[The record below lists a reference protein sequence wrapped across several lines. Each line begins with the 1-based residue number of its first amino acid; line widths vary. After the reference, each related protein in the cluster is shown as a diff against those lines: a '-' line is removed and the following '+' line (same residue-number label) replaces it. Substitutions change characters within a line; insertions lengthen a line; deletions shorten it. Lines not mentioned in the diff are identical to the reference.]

1 MRYTRTAITQL
12 SKWYR
17 NILIKCAIFNAA
29 VFIGA
34 VGISDNTSATEV
46 SVADWSALK
55 SAIDNATGD
64 TTITLTSNIVES
76 GVLERALAKGN
87 SNIVLN
93 LNNKT
98 IDVQIANTLKDGE
111 YTILG
116 SDAKGSDY
124 FHFTVKDGTIQN
136 AVESALLF
144 DAVWVN
150 DSSGTVS
157 NVRFLNNIADGKNHS
172 GYAQGG
178 ALKIGNITD
187 TTITDSEFIGNTVIN
202 AGAQSYGGA
211 VESYANNLLVEN
223 TKFIGNGVLNY
234 GTDSAQTTTQD
245 GGAMLIASENSNL
258 DGVTFTSNKSTNSG
272 GAIAYI
278 PVNDLSSTIKN
289 STFKGNET
297 ANMGGAI
304 YAEKSEIADSA
315 NIGLTIEN
323 TDFTSNKATGNSS
336 KGGAIYASSDVN
348 GLTITDSSFKNNAA
362 KEGGAIYSE
371 SSALTTIHAKTKDVV
386 FENNNSTGTT
396 DGTGSGIYLNGAM
409 NALASD
415 GKTLTINDT
424 IKFADLSS
432 MLNIN
437 TDFTNNYAGTV
448 VLDKALVDGYGI
460 NLGSDAAAGNVGTL
474 KLGQEAANQTLKFFG
489 AYGGTLDLQN
499 NNIGDNLTIATL
511 GGNIGTKLNLD
522 YDASTGVMDKLIIN
536 STETGSARL
545 DLNSILI
552 SKDGDVA
559 STVYLDGAAKDEV
572 TLISNAIKTV
582 TSGGYTYTFTPNGQ
596 GVLQVTREVGGI
608 TLADMLQDESNGST
622 FTLTSSYTVPSDLP
636 QLVGTNR
643 EFTIGEVDGNTFI
656 MAGDSKKGFT
666 VANGQILNLQNIRNN
681 ADINSATAGISG
693 FSDLLDNSGTTNIQN
708 SYISDNSSL
717 NNKGTLNVKDSI
729 FDNNSVTNSG
739 TMNLDASQD
748 KKIVFNNTS
757 IQNSGTI
764 NVNSNG
770 ETGSVLFNSSVTG
783 GSIDNKAG
791 TTEFNAT
798 SDLANLY
805 LNGGT
810 VKVGQN
816 GTLSTD
822 NLYSNSGILDLQN
835 GKVGDIVTVD
845 NLKAVENGAAGALL
859 NVDFDASTGV
869 MDKLT
874 VNNAEVGSSV
884 LLNSILI
891 STDGSANSATYLDG
905 AGAQNVSVTSS
916 PVVSAMTS
924 QGWVYTFTPDSNTNG
939 LLMVTR
945 ENRQGTLEDAI
956 KNSAISS
963 WSLVNDYTLGSSNT
977 MVLSGADRNF
987 TIGQSDGNTYV
998 LNGNGSSGI
1007 QVGNGQTLNIQ
1018 NIKNNND
1025 IANATDGVSG
1035 FSKFITGT
1043 QGSRVNVVD
1052 TYFTQN
1058 TGNVISNSGELTVS
1072 GSKFANNN
1080 NASSSNGVISNLG
1093 TLSIENTDFENNT
1106 NADNGGAI
1114 YNSFDAT
1121 IDKISG
1127 KFISNKA
1134 TAGDGGAI
1142 YNYSTITNIDSAE
1155 FDANSADEGGAIYN
1169 SGSIDSIAATFN
1181 NNNSNYQYGGGGAI
1195 YNSNSINKI
1204 AADFEGNTAAGKG
1217 GAIHNTSS
1225 ASIGEIS
1232 GKFASNTATSG
1243 NGGAIYND
1251 NTIGSIS
1258 GTFSKNNSNYKYGG
1272 GGAIYNNESI
1282 TEIAADF
1289 EGNTAAGKGGAIYNA
1304 ASVGNINGEF
1314 TGNIATGDGGAIYN
1328 NDTITTIESAV
1339 FSGNSGES
1347 GGAIYNNGTIDSI
1360 NASFSNNKS
1369 TTGYTFY
1376 GGGAIYNAGVIKA
1389 LTGDFIGNSTT
1400 GSGGAI
1406 YNNGTINIISTADKG
1421 VEFSNNTANGSA
1433 NSIYNS
1439 YNKTLNFNADS
1450 ANNIVVNDGIINQSD
1465 AIININMTGTGD
1477 SGNTIATNA
1486 PTNGVVEFNGN
1497 YSGAGTVNLYD
1508 GTLKLG
1514 SGNKT
1519 FSTFGA
1525 NGGTLDMQNNTAG
1538 DVLTISTLQGNGNV
1552 DLKLDYDASNGT
1564 MDSLAVNGYTGS
1576 NVGLLLTSVN
1586 VTSDG
1591 ESTKG
1596 TYLTG
1601 RSKNSVNVITDAITA
1616 VTSGGYKYTF
1626 TPDATKGVLIVT
1638 REDSGA
1644 LIEQGL
1650 QAAIADASVDS
1661 FSVNNNY
1668 TAVSSLGTL
1677 AGDNR
1682 NFTIYGNTNDI
1693 IASGSVEGVRIY
1705 EGQTLTI
1712 DEVGDINNY
1721 TSKGFSGFNVDY
1733 YTTIENWGAT
1743 LNISD
1748 SVFSDNSLGLAS
1760 AVVYNFGEANIT
1772 NSIFRDNGT
1781 AISNTVLFSSDESSV
1796 EYLGVANIT
1805 DTDFINNE
1813 SDYGAITNSGTM
1825 SIVAQDKN
1833 VLFSGNNSTTTGGAI
1848 YNADDNLPLAG
1859 LGVLNLNAKNGHKI
1873 TFAAATD
1880 SANND
1885 IYNDATINL
1894 NEGNIE
1900 ILSAI
1905 TDAAA
1910 PTGTTNIGTTT
1921 TTATVVANAITQK
1934 ALNINNG
1941 SSLAIDAD
1949 GLKIADTINNLGSI
1963 ALGDGTLTSA
1973 INGTNGT
1980 TVING
1985 NVTLANNLTN
1995 QNIEITNGSLIANS
2009 TTDYIGSTNNLTI
2022 KNNGILDL
2030 SSEDKSINTVTVT
2043 DFTVDSSATNASGI
2057 KFDVNFDGANV
2068 SNDKVSVAGT
2078 ATGNLNVQSVNVK
2091 GELEGDIDTTTKTFN
2106 LVEGSNLSGLN
2117 LISDSIRTVTGQYAY
2132 DFTAGANDGELIV
2145 TKTNGMTLQEAIG
2158 QKGVDYN
2165 VTSYSLT
2172 KDYTVDTLGYLEGDN
2187 RNFTIYGNTNDIIMS
2202 GGIGVLVSEGQT
2214 LTIDKVGDFND
2225 PASIGFSGLK
2235 NVFQGSLINNSG
2247 TLSVA
2252 DSIFSDDGADKTV
2265 VINIGNANIT
2275 GSIFKD
2281 SGTAISNV
2289 TSYSDTSV
2297 GILGVVNIT
2306 DTDFINNESYHGAI
2320 YNEGLLSIVAQDK
2333 DVLFSENNNSLA
2345 NVGGAIFNTN
2355 KILPFTELGVLNIN
2369 AKNGHKITFAAAT
2382 DSANNDIF
2390 NDATI
2395 NLNEG
2400 NIEILSAITDAVTQR
2415 GTTNIGTKDTTATVV
2430 ANAITQKA
2438 LNINNGSSL
2447 AINAD
2452 NLKIA
2457 DTINNSGTITLGDG
2471 TLTSAIGG
2479 TDGTTVIDGDVV
2491 ASSAIS
2497 QAITVSS
2504 GKSLTT
2510 SANNI
2515 GGAIANSGTV
2525 NLNSGT
2531 LAQTITGGDIY
2542 ILASQEVTSDL
2553 SKVISKTKVL

>member
-12 SKWYR
+12 SRWYKSV
-17 NILIKCAIFNAA
+17 LIKCAIFNAA

-34 VGISDNTSATEV
+34 VGISGNASAAEIPV
-46 SVADWSALK
+46 SDWSALK
-55 SAIDNATGD
+55 TAIDNAAGD

-98 IDVQIANTLKDGE
+98 IDVQIANTQKDVE
-111 YTILG
+111 YTILS
-116 SDAKGSDY
+116 SDARESGY

-144 DAVWVN
+144 DAVFVD

-157 NVRFLNNIADGKNHS
+157 NVLFLNNIADGKNHS

-178 ALKIGNITD
+178 ALKIGIITD

-202 AGAQSYGGA
+202 AGMQSYGGA

-278 PVNDLSSTIKN
+278 PVNNINSTIKN
-289 STFKGNET
+289 STFEDNET
-297 ANMGGAI
+297 VNKGGAI
-304 YAEKSEIADSA
+304 YAEKSGITDSA

-371 SSALTTIHAKTKDVV
+371 SSVLTTIHANSKDVV

-424 IKFADLSS
+424 IKFADSNS

-448 VLDKALVDGYGI
+448 VLDKALVGGYGI

-474 KLGQEAANQTLKFFG
+474 KLGQEAANQTLNFFG

-499 NNIGDNLTIATL
+499 NNIGDNLTITTL

-559 STVYLDGAAKDEV
+559 STVYLDGAAKDKV

-643 EFTIGEVDGNTFI
+643 EFTIGEVDGNTFT
-656 MAGDSKKGFT
+656 MTGDSKKGFT
-666 VANGQILNLQNIRNN
+666 IANGQILNLQNIRNN

-693 FSDLLDNSGTTNIQN
+693 FADLLDNSGIINIQN

-717 NNKGTLNVKDSI
+717 NNKGALNVKDSI

-791 TTEFNAT
+791 TTEFNAA
-798 SDLANLY
+798 SDLANLH

-810 VKVGQN
+810 VKVGQS

-835 GKVGDIVTVD
+835 GKVGDVVTID

-874 VNNAEVGSSV
+874 VNSAEAGSSV

-939 LLMVTR
+939 LLIVTR
-945 ENRQGTLEDAI
+945 ENKQGTLEDAI

-1080 NASSSNGVISNLG
+1080 NDATGANGVISNSG

-1169 SGSIDSIAATFN
+1169 SGSIDSIAATFS

-1217 GAIHNTSS
+1217 GAIYNASS

-1272 GGAIYNNESI
+1272 GGAIYNNKSI
-1282 TEIAADF
+1282 NKIAADF
-1289 EGNTAAGKGGAIYNA
+1289 EGNTAAGKGGAIYNV

-1360 NASFSNNKS
+1360 IGTFNNNDS
-1369 TTGYTFY
+1369 TATLSFY
-1376 GGGAIYNAGVIKA
+1376 GGGAIFNEGVIKA
-1389 LTGDFIGNSTT
+1389 LTGDFIGNTTT

-1406 YNNGTINIISTADKG
+1406 YNNGTINILSTADRG
-1421 VEFSNNTANGSA
+1421 VEFSNNTANGDS
-1433 NSIYNS
+1433 NSIYNY

-1450 ANNIVVNDGIINQSD
+1450 ANNIVVNDGIINQSG

-1552 DLKLDYDASNGT
+1552 NLKLDYDASNGT

-1693 IASGSVEGVRIY
+1693 IASGSVAGVFIRKN
-1705 EGQTLTI
+1705 QTLTI
-1712 DEVGDINNY
+1712 DKVGDIADS
-1721 TSKGFSGFNVDY
+1721 TSKGFSGFDVDDY
-1733 YTTIENWGAT
+1733 STIDNSEGGT

-1748 SVFSDNSLGLAS
+1748 SVFSDNSHSLYS
-1760 AVVYNFGEANIT
+1760 AAVFNIGEVNIT
-1772 NSIFRDNGT
+1772 NSIFRDNGV
-1781 AISNTVLFSSDESSV
+1781 AIRNNVTISYDGSYDESSV
-1796 EYLGVANIT
+1796 KYLGVANIT

-1813 SDYGAITNSGTM
+1813 SDYGAIINSGTM
-1825 SIVAQDKN
+1825 SIVAQDKD
-1833 VLFSGNNSTTTGGAI
+1833 VLFSGNNATTAGGAI
-1848 YNADDNLPLAG
+1848 YNNNGNLPLAG
-1859 LGVLNLNAKNGHKI
+1859 LGVLN
-1873 TFAAATD
+1873 
-1880 SANND
+1880 S
-1885 IYNDATINL
+1885 
-1894 NEGNIE
+1894 
-1900 ILSAI
+1900 
-1905 TDAAA
+1905 
-1910 PTGTTNIGTTT
+1910 
-1921 TTATVVANAITQK
+1921 
-1934 ALNINNG
+1934 
-1941 SSLAIDAD
+1941 
-1949 GLKIADTINNLGSI
+1949 
-1963 ALGDGTLTSA
+1963 
-1973 INGTNGT
+1973 
-1980 TVING
+1980 
-1985 NVTLANNLTN
+1985 
-1995 QNIEITNGSLIANS
+1995 
-2009 TTDYIGSTNNLTI
+2009 
-2022 KNNGILDL
+2022 
-2030 SSEDKSINTVTVT
+2030 
-2043 DFTVDSSATNASGI
+2043 
-2057 KFDVNFDGANV
+2057 
-2068 SNDKVSVAGT
+2068 
-2078 ATGNLNVQSVNVK
+2078 
-2091 GELEGDIDTTTKTFN
+2091 
-2106 LVEGSNLSGLN
+2106 
-2117 LISDSIRTVTGQYAY
+2117 
-2132 DFTAGANDGELIV
+2132 
-2145 TKTNGMTLQEAIG
+2145 
-2158 QKGVDYN
+2158 
-2165 VTSYSLT
+2165 
-2172 KDYTVDTLGYLEGDN
+2172 
-2187 RNFTIYGNTNDIIMS
+2187 
-2202 GGIGVLVSEGQT
+2202 
-2214 LTIDKVGDFND
+2214 
-2225 PASIGFSGLK
+2225 
-2235 NVFQGSLINNSG
+2235 
-2247 TLSVA
+2247 
-2252 DSIFSDDGADKTV
+2252 
-2265 VINIGNANIT
+2265 
-2275 GSIFKD
+2275 
-2281 SGTAISNV
+2281 
-2289 TSYSDTSV
+2289 
-2297 GILGVVNIT
+2297 
-2306 DTDFINNESYHGAI
+2306 
-2320 YNEGLLSIVAQDK
+2320 
-2333 DVLFSENNNSLA
+2333 
-2345 NVGGAIFNTN
+2345 
-2355 KILPFTELGVLNIN
+2355 
-2369 AKNGHKITFAAAT
+2369 
-2382 DSANNDIF
+2382 
-2390 NDATI
+2390 
-2395 NLNEG
+2395 
-2400 NIEILSAITDAVTQR
+2400 
-2415 GTTNIGTKDTTATVV
+2415 
-2430 ANAITQKA
+2430 
-2438 LNINNGSSL
+2438 
-2447 AINAD
+2447 
-2452 NLKIA
+2452 
-2457 DTINNSGTITLGDG
+2457 
-2471 TLTSAIGG
+2471 
-2479 TDGTTVIDGDVV
+2479 
-2491 ASSAIS
+2491 
-2497 QAITVSS
+2497 
-2504 GKSLTT
+2504 
-2510 SANNI
+2510 
-2515 GGAIANSGTV
+2515 
-2525 NLNSGT
+2525 
-2531 LAQTITGGDIY
+2531 
-2542 ILASQEVTSDL
+2542 
-2553 SKVISKTKVL
+2553 

>member
-1 MRYTRTAITQL
+1 MDLKRL
-12 SKWYR
+12 SKR
-17 NILIKCAIFNAA
+17 TLAIAAIVSMLLSVSIK
-29 VFIGA
+29 
-34 VGISDNTSATEV
+34 TSATEV
-46 SVADWSALK
+46 SVSDWSALK

-64 TTITLTSNIVES
+64 TTITLDSNIVES

-98 IDVQIANTLKDGE
+98 IDVQIANTQKDVE
-111 YTILG
+111 YTILS
-116 SDAKGSDY
+116 SDARESGY

-144 DAVWVN
+144 DAVFVD

-157 NVRFLNNIADGKNHS
+157 NVLFLNNIADGKNHS

-178 ALKIGNITD
+178 ALKIGFITD

-202 AGAQSYGGA
+202 AAVESYGGA

-245 GGAMLIASENSNL
+245 GGAMLIASDNSTL
-258 DGVTFTSNKSTNSG
+258 DNVTFTSNKSTNSG

-278 PVNDLSSTIKN
+278 PVNNINSTIKN
-289 STFKGNET
+289 STFEDNET
-297 ANMGGAI
+297 VNKGGAI
-304 YAEKSEIADSA
+304 YAEKSGITDSA

-362 KEGGAIYSE
+362 KEGGAIYNE
-371 SSALTTIHAKTKDVV
+371 SSATTTIHAKTKDVV

-424 IKFADLSS
+424 IKFADSSS

-448 VLDKALVDGYGI
+448 VLDKALVGGYGI

-474 KLGQEAANQTLKFFG
+474 KLGQEAANQTLNFFG

-499 NNIGDNLTIATL
+499 NNIGDNLTITTL
-511 GGNIGTKLNLD
+511 GGNAGTKLNLD
-522 YDASTGVMDKLIIN
+522 YDASTGVIDKLIIN

-608 TLADMLQDESNGST
+608 TLADMLQDELNGST

-643 EFTIGEVDGNTFI
+643 EFTIGEVDGNTFT
-656 MAGDSKKGFT
+656 MTGDSKKGFT
-666 VANGQILNLQNIRNN
+666 IANGQILNLQNIRNN

-693 FSDLLDNSGTTNIQN
+693 FTDLLDNSGTTNIQN

-739 TMNLDASQD
+739 TMNLNASQD

-791 TTEFNAT
+791 TTEFNAA

-874 VNNAEVGSSV
+874 VNNAEAGSSV

-939 LLMVTR
+939 LLIVTR
-945 ENRQGTLEDAI
+945 ENKQGTLEDAI

-1080 NASSSNGVISNLG
+1080 NNNASSSNGVISNLG

-1134 TAGDGGAI
+1134 TAGNGGAI
-1142 YNYSTITNIDSAE
+1142 YNYSTITNIASAE

-1169 SGSIDSIAATFN
+1169 SGTIGSISGTFSK
-1181 NNNSNYQYGGGGAI
+1181 NNSNYQYGGGGAI
-1195 YNSNSINKI
+1195 YNSKSINEI

-1217 GAIHNTSS
+1217 GAIYNASS

-1258 GTFSKNNSNYKYGG
+1258 ATFSKNNSNYKYGG
-1272 GGAIYNNESI
+1272 GGAIYNNKSI

-1314 TGNIATGDGGAIYN
+1314 TGNIATNDGGAIYN
-1328 NDTITTIESAV
+1328 NDTITTIDSAV

-1389 LTGDFIGNSTT
+1389 LAGDFIGNTTT

-1421 VEFSNNTANGSA
+1421 VEFSNNTANGVS
-1433 NSIYNS
+1433 NSIYNY

-1450 ANNIVVNDGIINQSD
+1450 ANNIVVNDGIINQSG
-1465 AIININMTGTGD
+1465 AIININMAGTGD

-1497 YSGAGTVNLYD
+1497 YSGTGTVNLYD

-1519 FSTFGA
+1519 FSNFGA

-1552 DLKLDYDASNGT
+1552 NLKLDYDASNGT

-1591 ESTKG
+1591 ESAKG

-1638 REDSGA
+1638 REDGGVPVDQS
-1644 LIEQGL
+1644 L
-1650 QAAIADASVDS
+1650 QAAIADPSVNS
-1661 FSVNNNY
+1661 YSLNNNY
-1668 TAVSSLGTL
+1668 TVVGDLGYLEGT
-1677 AGDNR
+1677 NR
-1682 NFTIYGNTNDI
+1682 NFTIFGNTNDI
-1693 IASGSVEGVRIY
+1693 IANGNNIY
-1705 EGQTLTI
+1705 GIFLDEGQTLTV
-1712 DEVGDINNY
+1712 DKVGDISDPN
-1721 TSKGFSGFNVDY
+1721 SKGFSGFNGGGFFSAIDNS
-1733 YTTIENWGAT
+1733 EGGT

-1748 SVFSDNSLGLAS
+1748 SVFSDNSPNLYGAT
-1760 AVVYNFGEANIT
+1760 VYNIGEVNIT
-1772 NSIFRDNGT
+1772 NSIFRDNGA
-1781 AISNTVLFSSDESSV
+1781 AIYNRVSVSHVDSSV
-1796 EYLGVANIT
+1796 DLGVANIT

-1813 SDYGAITNSGTM
+1813 SDYGVIGNSGTM
-1825 SIVAQDKN
+1825 SIVAQGKD
-1833 VLFSGNNSTTTGGAI
+1833 VLFSGNNATTTGGAI
-1848 YNADDNLPLAG
+1848 YNTNSNQPFTG

-1885 IYNDATINL
+1885 IYNTATLNL

-1905 TDAAA
+1905 TDATDA
-1910 PTGTTNIGTTT
+1910 TGTTNIGTATT
-1921 TTATVVANAITQK
+1921 KATVI
-1934 ALNINNG
+1934 
-1941 SSLAIDAD
+1941 
-1949 GLKIADTINNLGSI
+1949 
-1963 ALGDGTLTSA
+1963 
-1973 INGTNGT
+1973 
-1980 TVING
+1980 
-1985 NVTLANNLTN
+1985 
-1995 QNIEITNGSLIANS
+1995 
-2009 TTDYIGSTNNLTI
+2009 
-2022 KNNGILDL
+2022 
-2030 SSEDKSINTVTVT
+2030 
-2043 DFTVDSSATNASGI
+2043 
-2057 KFDVNFDGANV
+2057 
-2068 SNDKVSVAGT
+2068 
-2078 ATGNLNVQSVNVK
+2078 
-2091 GELEGDIDTTTKTFN
+2091 
-2106 LVEGSNLSGLN
+2106 
-2117 LISDSIRTVTGQYAY
+2117 
-2132 DFTAGANDGELIV
+2132 
-2145 TKTNGMTLQEAIG
+2145 
-2158 QKGVDYN
+2158 
-2165 VTSYSLT
+2165 
-2172 KDYTVDTLGYLEGDN
+2172 
-2187 RNFTIYGNTNDIIMS
+2187 
-2202 GGIGVLVSEGQT
+2202 
-2214 LTIDKVGDFND
+2214 
-2225 PASIGFSGLK
+2225 
-2235 NVFQGSLINNSG
+2235 
-2247 TLSVA
+2247 
-2252 DSIFSDDGADKTV
+2252 
-2265 VINIGNANIT
+2265 
-2275 GSIFKD
+2275 
-2281 SGTAISNV
+2281 
-2289 TSYSDTSV
+2289 
-2297 GILGVVNIT
+2297 
-2306 DTDFINNESYHGAI
+2306 
-2320 YNEGLLSIVAQDK
+2320 
-2333 DVLFSENNNSLA
+2333 
-2345 NVGGAIFNTN
+2345 
-2355 KILPFTELGVLNIN
+2355 
-2369 AKNGHKITFAAAT
+2369 
-2382 DSANNDIF
+2382 
-2390 NDATI
+2390 
-2395 NLNEG
+2395 
-2400 NIEILSAITDAVTQR
+2400 
-2415 GTTNIGTKDTTATVV
+2415 

-2452 NLKIA
+2452 GLKIA
-2457 DTINNSGTITLGDG
+2457 D
-2471 TLTSAIGG
+2471 
-2479 TDGTTVIDGDVV
+2479 
-2491 ASSAIS
+2491 
-2497 QAITVSS
+2497 
-2504 GKSLTT
+2504 KC
-2510 SANNI
+2510 
-2515 GGAIANSGTV
+2515 
-2525 NLNSGT
+2525 
-2531 LAQTITGGDIY
+2531 
-2542 ILASQEVTSDL
+2542 
-2553 SKVISKTKVL
+2553 

>member
-1 MRYTRTAITQL
+1 MDLKRL
-12 SKWYR
+12 SKR
-17 NILIKCAIFNAA
+17 TLAIAAIVSMLLSVSIK
-29 VFIGA
+29 
-34 VGISDNTSATEV
+34 TSATEV

-98 IDVQIANTLKDGE
+98 IDVQIANTQKDVE
-111 YTILG
+111 YTILS
-116 SDAKGSDY
+116 SDARESGY

-136 AVESALLF
+136 AVESALFF
-144 DAVWVN
+144 DAVFVD

-202 AGAQSYGGA
+202 AGAESYGGA

-223 TKFIGNGVLNY
+223 TKFIGNGILNY

-245 GGAMLIASENSNL
+245 GGAMMIASENSTL
-258 DGVTFTSNKSTNSG
+258 DNVTFTFNKSTNSG

-278 PVNDLSSTIKN
+278 PVNNINSTIKN
-289 STFKGNET
+289 SSFEGNET
-297 ANMGGAI
+297 VNKGGAI
-304 YAEKSEIADSA
+304 YAKKSHITDSA
-315 NIGLTIEN
+315 NIGLTVEN
-323 TDFTSNKATGNSS
+323 TDFTSNKATGADS
-336 KGGAIYASSDVN
+336 KGGAIYASEDVT
-348 GLTITDSSFKNNAA
+348 GLTIVDSSFKNNSA
-362 KEGGAIYSE
+362 KEGGAIYNDSL
-371 SSALTTIHAKTKDVV
+371 AATTIHAKTKDVV
-386 FENNNSTGTT
+386 FENNNSTGAV
-396 DGTGSGIYLNGAM
+396 DGSGSGIYLNGTL

-415 GKTLTINDT
+415 NRTLTINDT
-424 IKFADLSS
+424 IKFANANS
-432 MLNIN
+432 MLNVN
-437 TDFTNNYAGTV
+437 TDFTNNYSGTV
-448 VLDKALVDGYGI
+448 VLDKALDGGYGI
-460 NLGSDAAAGNVGTL
+460 NLGSDSATGNVGTL
-474 KLGQEAANQTLKFFG
+474 KLGQEAANQTLNFFG

-499 NNIGDNLTIATL
+499 NSIGDNLTITTL

-522 YDASTGVMDKLIIN
+522 YDASTGVIDKLIIN

-643 EFTIGEVDGNTFI
+643 EFTIGEIDGNTFI
-656 MAGDSKKGFT
+656 IAGDSKKGFT
-666 VANGQILNLQNIRNN
+666 IANGQILNLQNIRNN

-739 TMNLDASQD
+739 TMNLNASQD

-874 VNNAEVGSSV
+874 VNSAEAGSSV

-939 LLMVTR
+939 LLIVTR

-963 WSLVNDYTLGSSNT
+963 WSLVEDYTLTSSNT
-977 MVLSGADRNF
+977 TVLSGADRNF

-1080 NASSSNGVISNLG
+1080 NDATGANGVISNLG

-1134 TAGDGGAI
+1134 TASDGGAI

-1169 SGSIDSIAATFN
+1169 SGSIDSIGATFS

-1195 YNSNSINKI
+1195 YNSKSINKI

-1217 GAIHNTSS
+1217 GAI
-1225 ASIGEIS
+1225 
-1232 GKFASNTATSG
+1232 
-1243 NGGAIYND
+1243 YNV
-1251 NTIGSIS
+1251 
-1258 GTFSKNNSNYKYGG
+1258 
-1272 GGAIYNNESI
+1272 
-1282 TEIAADF
+1282 
-1289 EGNTAAGKGGAIYNA
+1289 

-1314 TGNIATGDGGAIYN
+1314 TGNIATNDGGAIYN

-1360 NASFSNNKS
+1360 IGTFNNNNS
-1369 TTGYTFY
+1369 TATYSFY

-1389 LTGDFIGNSTT
+1389 LTGDFIGNTTT

-1406 YNNGTINIISTADKG
+1406 YNNGTINILSTADRG
-1421 VEFSNNTANGSA
+1421 VEFSNNTAKGTA

-1450 ANNIVVNDGIINQSD
+1450 ANNIVVNDGIINQSG

-1477 SGNTIATNA
+1477 SGNLIAANA
-1486 PTNGVVEFNGN
+1486 PTTGVVEFNGN
-1497 YSGAGTVNLYD
+1497 YSGTGTVNLYD

-1519 FSTFGA
+1519 FSAFGA

-1552 DLKLDYDASNGT
+1552 NLKLDYDASKGT
-1564 MDSLAVNGYTGS
+1564 MDSLAINGYTGS

-1591 ESTKG
+1591 ESAKG

-1644 LIEQGL
+1644 PIEQGL

-1693 IASGSVEGVRIY
+1693 IASGSVEGIGIN

-1712 DEVGDINNY
+1712 DKVGDINDS

-1733 YTTIENWGAT
+1733 YAAIENWGGT

-1748 SVFSDNSLGLAS
+1748 SIFSDNSDDSHYLYS
-1760 AVVYNFGEANIT
+1760 AAVYNIGEANIT
-1772 NSIFRDNGT
+1772 NSIFRDNGV
-1781 AISNTVLFSSDESSV
+1781 AIRNSALINLINPEAPSV
-1796 EYLGVANIT
+1796 KYLGVANIT

-1813 SDYGAITNSGTM
+1813 SDYGAIINGGTM

-1833 VLFSGNNSTTTGGAI
+1833 VLFSGNNATTTGGAI
-1848 YNADDNLPLAG
+1848 YNTKGNWPLAG

-1873 TFAAATD
+1873 TFEAATD

-1885 IYNDATINL
+1885 IYNDTILNI

-1910 PTGTTNIGTTT
+1910 PT
-1921 TTATVVANAITQK
+1921 
-1934 ALNINNG
+1934 
-1941 SSLAIDAD
+1941 
-1949 GLKIADTINNLGSI
+1949 
-1963 ALGDGTLTSA
+1963 
-1973 INGTNGT
+1973 
-1980 TVING
+1980 
-1985 NVTLANNLTN
+1985 
-1995 QNIEITNGSLIANS
+1995 
-2009 TTDYIGSTNNLTI
+2009 
-2022 KNNGILDL
+2022 
-2030 SSEDKSINTVTVT
+2030 
-2043 DFTVDSSATNASGI
+2043 
-2057 KFDVNFDGANV
+2057 
-2068 SNDKVSVAGT
+2068 
-2078 ATGNLNVQSVNVK
+2078 
-2091 GELEGDIDTTTKTFN
+2091 
-2106 LVEGSNLSGLN
+2106 
-2117 LISDSIRTVTGQYAY
+2117 
-2132 DFTAGANDGELIV
+2132 
-2145 TKTNGMTLQEAIG
+2145 
-2158 QKGVDYN
+2158 
-2165 VTSYSLT
+2165 
-2172 KDYTVDTLGYLEGDN
+2172 
-2187 RNFTIYGNTNDIIMS
+2187 
-2202 GGIGVLVSEGQT
+2202 
-2214 LTIDKVGDFND
+2214 
-2225 PASIGFSGLK
+2225 
-2235 NVFQGSLINNSG
+2235 
-2247 TLSVA
+2247 
-2252 DSIFSDDGADKTV
+2252 
-2265 VINIGNANIT
+2265 
-2275 GSIFKD
+2275 
-2281 SGTAISNV
+2281 
-2289 TSYSDTSV
+2289 
-2297 GILGVVNIT
+2297 
-2306 DTDFINNESYHGAI
+2306 
-2320 YNEGLLSIVAQDK
+2320 
-2333 DVLFSENNNSLA
+2333 
-2345 NVGGAIFNTN
+2345 
-2355 KILPFTELGVLNIN
+2355 
-2369 AKNGHKITFAAAT
+2369 
-2382 DSANNDIF
+2382 
-2390 NDATI
+2390 
-2395 NLNEG
+2395 
-2400 NIEILSAITDAVTQR
+2400 

-2452 NLKIA
+2452 GLKIA
-2457 DTINNSGTITLGDG
+2457 DTINNLGSIALGDG
-2471 TLTSAIGG
+2471 TLTSAIDG
-2479 TDGTTVIDGDVV
+2479 TGGTTVIDGNV
-2491 ASSAIS
+2491 
-2497 QAITVSS
+2497 T
-2504 GKSLTT
+2504 L
-2510 SANNI
+2510 ANNLTNQNVEI
-2515 GGAIANSGTV
+2515 TNGSLIANSATDYIGSTN
-2525 NLNSGT
+2525 NL
-2531 LAQTITGGDIY
+2531 TIKNNG
-2542 ILASQEVTSDL
+2542 ILDL
-2553 SKVISKTKVL
+2553 SSEDKSINTVTLNNLTVDNSATNAHVR

>member
-1 MRYTRTAITQL
+1 
-12 SKWYR
+12 
-17 NILIKCAIFNAA
+17 
-29 VFIGA
+29 
-34 VGISDNTSATEV
+34 
-46 SVADWSALK
+46 
-55 SAIDNATGD
+55 
-64 TTITLTSNIVES
+64 
-76 GVLERALAKGN
+76 
-87 SNIVLN
+87 
-93 LNNKT
+93 
-98 IDVQIANTLKDGE
+98 
-111 YTILG
+111 
-116 SDAKGSDY
+116 
-124 FHFTVKDGTIQN
+124 
-136 AVESALLF
+136 
-144 DAVWVN
+144 
-150 DSSGTVS
+150 
-157 NVRFLNNIADGKNHS
+157 
-172 GYAQGG
+172 
-178 ALKIGNITD
+178 
-187 TTITDSEFIGNTVIN
+187 
-202 AGAQSYGGA
+202 
-211 VESYANNLLVEN
+211 
-223 TKFIGNGVLNY
+223 
-234 GTDSAQTTTQD
+234 
-245 GGAMLIASENSNL
+245 
-258 DGVTFTSNKSTNSG
+258 
-272 GAIAYI
+272 
-278 PVNDLSSTIKN
+278 
-289 STFKGNET
+289 
-297 ANMGGAI
+297 
-304 YAEKSEIADSA
+304 
-315 NIGLTIEN
+315 
-323 TDFTSNKATGNSS
+323 
-336 KGGAIYASSDVN
+336 
-348 GLTITDSSFKNNAA
+348 
-362 KEGGAIYSE
+362 
-371 SSALTTIHAKTKDVV
+371 
-386 FENNNSTGTT
+386 
-396 DGTGSGIYLNGAM
+396 
-409 NALASD
+409 
-415 GKTLTINDT
+415 
-424 IKFADLSS
+424 
-432 MLNIN
+432 
-437 TDFTNNYAGTV
+437 
-448 VLDKALVDGYGI
+448 
-460 NLGSDAAAGNVGTL
+460 
-474 KLGQEAANQTLKFFG
+474 
-489 AYGGTLDLQN
+489 
-499 NNIGDNLTIATL
+499 
-511 GGNIGTKLNLD
+511 
-522 YDASTGVMDKLIIN
+522 MDKLIIN

-559 STVYLDGAAKDEV
+559 STVYLDGAAKDKV

-643 EFTIGEVDGNTFI
+643 EFTIGEVDGNTFT
-656 MAGDSKKGFT
+656 MTGDSKKGFT
-666 VANGQILNLQNIRNN
+666 IANGQILNLQNIRNN

-693 FSDLLDNSGTTNIQN
+693 FTDLLDNSGTTNIQN

-717 NNKGTLNVKDSI
+717 NSKGTLNVKDSI

-739 TMNLDASQD
+739 TMNLNASQD

-924 QGWVYTFTPDSNTNG
+924 QGWVYTFTPDSSTNG
-939 LLMVTR
+939 LLIVTR

-1072 GSKFANNN
+1072 GSKFANNKN
-1080 NASSSNGVISNLG
+1080 DATGANGVISNLG

-1134 TAGDGGAI
+1134 TASDGGAI
-1142 YNYSTITNIDSAE
+1142 YNYSTITNIDSTE
-1155 FDANSADEGGAIYN
+1155 FDTNSADEGGAIYN
-1169 SGSIDSIAATFN
+1169 SGTIVSISGTFSK
-1181 NNNSNYQYGGGGAI
+1181 NNSNYQYGGGGAI
-1195 YNSNSINKI
+1195 YNSKSINKI

-1217 GAIHNTSS
+1217 GAIYNASS

-1272 GGAIYNNESI
+1272 GGAIYNNKSI

-1289 EGNTAAGKGGAIYNA
+1289 EGNTATGKGGAIYNV

-1314 TGNIATGDGGAIYN
+1314 TGNIATDDGGAIYN

-1360 NASFSNNKS
+1360 IGTFDNNDS
-1369 TTGYTFY
+1369 TATLSFY

-1389 LTGDFIGNSTT
+1389 LTGDFIGNTTT

-1406 YNNGTINIISTADKG
+1406 YNNGTINILSTADRG
-1421 VEFSNNTANGSA
+1421 VEFSNNTANGDS
-1433 NSIYNS
+1433 NSIYNY

-1450 ANNIVVNDGIINQSD
+1450 ANNIVVNDGIINQSG

-1497 YSGAGTVNLYD
+1497 YSGTGTVNLYD

-1552 DLKLDYDASNGT
+1552 NLKLDYDASNGT

-1693 IASGSVEGVRIY
+1693 IASGSVAGVFIRKN
-1705 EGQTLTI
+1705 QTLTI
-1712 DEVGDINNY
+1712 DKVGDIADS
-1721 TSKGFSGFNVDY
+1721 TSKGFSGFDVDDY
-1733 YTTIENWGAT
+1733 STIDNSEGGT

-1748 SVFSDNSLGLAS
+1748 SVFSDNSHSLYS
-1760 AVVYNFGEANIT
+1760 AAVFNIGEANIT
-1772 NSIFRDNGT
+1772 NSIFRDNGV
-1781 AISNTVLFSSDESSV
+1781 AIRNNVTISYDGSYDESSV

-1813 SDYGAITNSGTM
+1813 SDYGAIINSGTM
-1825 SIVAQDKN
+1825 SIVAQDKD
-1833 VLFSGNNSTTTGGAI
+1833 VLFSGNNATTAGGAI
-1848 YNADDNLPLAG
+1848 YNNNGNLPLAG
-1859 LGVLNLNAKNGHKI
+1859 LGVLNLNAKNGNKI
-1873 TFAAATD
+1873 TFSAATD
-1880 SANND
+1880 TANND

-1910 PTGTTNIGTTT
+1910 PTGTTNIGTKD
-1921 TTATVVANAITQK
+1921 TTATVVANAITQDS
-1934 ALNINNG
+1934 LNINNG
-1941 SSLAIDAD
+1941 SSLAINAD
-1949 GLKIADTINNLGSI
+1949 GLKITQAVNNLGTI
-1963 ALGDGTLTSA
+1963 TLGDGTLASA
-1973 INGTNGT
+1973 IGGADGT

-2009 TTDYIGSTNNLTI
+2009 TTDYLGSTNNLTI
-2022 KNNGILDL
+2022 KNDGILDL
-2030 SSEDKSINTVTVT
+2030 SSSDKSINTVAVN
-2043 DFTVDSSATNASGI
+2043 DFTVDGSATANSGI

-2068 SNDKVSVAGT
+2068 TNDTVSVAGS
-2078 ATGNLNVQSVNVK
+2078 ATGRLNIQSVNVK
-2091 GELEGDIDTTTKTFN
+2091 GDLDGDIDTTTKTFN
-2106 LVEGSNLSGLN
+2106 LVEGGNLSGLT
-2117 LISDSIRTVTGQYAY
+2117 LIADSIRTVTGQYAY
-2132 DFTAGANDGELIV
+2132 EFSAGTNDGELLV

-2165 VTSYSLT
+2165 VTSYSLS
-2172 KDYTVDTLGYLEGDN
+2172 KDYTVDTTLGFLEGDN
-2187 RNFTIYGNTNDIIMS
+2187 RNFTIYGNKNDIIAS
-2202 GGIGVLVSEGQT
+2202 GNNYGILLDEGQT
-2214 LTIDKVGDFND
+2214 LTIDKVGDISD
-2225 PASIGFSGLK
+2225 PNSKGFSGFYSGDLYSVID
-2235 NVFQGSLINNSG
+2235 NWHGGTINISDSVFSDNSDDSHYLYSATVYNG
-2247 TLSVA
+2247 DEVKITN
-2252 DSIFSDDGADKTV
+2252 SIFRDNATA
-2265 VINIGNANIT
+2265 VINSTAVSYD
-2275 GSIFKD
+2275 GS
-2281 SGTAISNV
+2281 
-2289 TSYSDTSV
+2289 SV
-2297 GILGVVNIT
+2297 EDLGVANIT
-2306 DTDFINNESYHGAI
+2306 DTNFINNGSDYGAI
-2320 YNEGLLSIVAQDK
+2320 VNYGTMSIVAQDK
-2333 DVLFSENNNSLA
+2333 DVLFSENNA
-2345 NVGGAIFNTN
+2345 TTTGGAIYNSN
-2355 KILPFTELGVLNIN
+2355 ENLPLAGLGVLNLN

-2382 DSANNDIF
+2382 DTANNDIY
-2390 NDATI
+2390 NDATL

-2400 NIEILSAITDAVTQR
+2400 NIEILSAITDATTPK
-2415 GTTNIGTKDTTATVV
+2415 GTTNIGTADTTATVV
-2430 ANAITQKA
+2430 ANEITQKA

-2452 NLKIA
+2452 GLKIA
-2457 DTINNSGTITLGDG
+2457 DTINNSGTITLAGG
-2471 TLTSAIGG
+2471 KLTSAIGG
-2479 TDGTTVIDGDVV
+2479 ENGTTVIDGDVI
-2491 ASSAIS
+2491 ANSAIS
-2497 QAITVSS
+2497 QAITVNT
-2504 GKSLTT
+2504 GKTLT
-2510 SANNI
+2510 AAADNI
-2515 GGAIANSGTV
+2515 AGAVTNSGTV
-2525 NLNSGT
+2525 NLNTGT
-2531 LAQTITGGDIY
+2531 LAQTITGGDIN
-2542 ILASQEVTSDL
+2542 IQNSQKVTSDL
-2553 SKVISKTKVL
+2553 SKLAGNLVNSGTLNLQGELSKDIAGDGKTVLQNDITLADDRTIEGTLNLNSQTIDMGNEPAIYNTLTVGNLTGKGNLQIDVDMSNANSDKISIADGSSNNGTLNLNVINVQNELATSDSIYSNYIDYVTGNNSNITYQLSGSENGQIVVVTTEQKYTFTKGSDGSLNVLAQDYTGGLSDYITGEITANNFSINKDITLNDNENIGLTQGTDTTKYVFINNGSTLTGFDGTNKYNNGITVADVLQMLQWKTSLQHLKPITAVF